1 MIHLSKS
8 NLNDI
13 TDKFVS
19 ELSENAYVQKTIQG
33 DFVAEDGRIIEYD
46 FIICAV
52 LYRDGDG
59 KLIDI
64 VPVWWEFRT
73 YDETNMEE
81 INDFLFSDMKNCIKF
96 HK

>member
-1 MIHLSKS
+1 MIYLSKS
-8 NLNDI
+8 NLTDI
-13 TDKFVS
+13 ADKFVS
-19 ELSENAYVQKTIQG
+19 KLSENAYAQKTIKG
-33 DFVAEDGRIIEYD
+33 DFVLVDGRIIEYD
-46 FIICAV
+46 FIISAG
-52 LYRDGDG
+52 LYRNGDG

-96 HK
+96 YK

>member
-1 MIHLSKS
+1 MIYLSKS
-8 NLNDI
+8 NLADI
-13 TDKFVS
+13 ADKFVS
-19 ELSENAYVQKTIQG
+19 KLSENAYVQKTIKG
-33 DFVAEDGRIIEYD
+33 DFVSVDGRIIEYD
-46 FIICAV
+46 FIINAV

-73 YDETNMEE
+73 YNETNMEE

>member
-1 MIHLSKS
+1 MVHLSKS

-13 TDKFVS
+13 ADKLIS
-19 ELSENAYVQKTIQG
+19 ELSVNAYVQKTIKG
-33 DFVAEDGRIIEYD
+33 DFVADDGRIIEYD

-52 LYRDGDG
+52 LYRNGDG

-73 YDETNMEE
+73 YNETNMEE
-81 INDFLFSDMKNCIKF
+81 INDFLFSDVKNRIKF
-96 HK
+96 YK